1 MSANPPFLT
10 DEEIFAIVHPLV
22 QPAAIVRWFK
32 GNGFA
37 ELKVR
42 PNGMPLIA
50 RAYFDQVTAGST
62 TAHGDTVE
70 AAVQP
75 NVQAYLDRIK
85 KGAKSRAVSPK
96 V

>member
-1 MSANPPFLT
+1 MSANPSFLT

-32 GNGFA
+32 STGFTDI
-37 ELKVR
+37 KVR
-42 PNGMPLIA
+42 PNGLPLIA
-50 RAYFDQVTAGST
+50 RAYFDQVTAGTAKAEGST
-62 TAHGDTVE
+62 SEQSA
-70 AAVQP
+70 QP
-75 NVQAYLDRIK
+75 NVQAYLDRIS

>member
-32 GNGFA
+32 NNGFDQ
-37 ELKVR
+37 LKVR
-42 PNGMPLIA
+42 PNGLPLIA
-50 RAYFDQVTAGST
+50 RAYYDQVTAGST
-62 TAHGDTVE
+62 ITTQTDTGS
-70 AAVQP
+70 VQP
-75 NVQAYLDRIK
+75 NVQAYLDKIA
-85 KGAKSRAVSPK
+85 KGAKSKPVSRK